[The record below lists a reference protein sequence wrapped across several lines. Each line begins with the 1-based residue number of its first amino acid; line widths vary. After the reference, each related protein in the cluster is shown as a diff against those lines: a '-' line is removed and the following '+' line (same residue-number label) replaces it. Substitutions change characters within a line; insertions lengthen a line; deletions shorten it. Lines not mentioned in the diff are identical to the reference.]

1 MDCHDENND
10 HKKDLL
16 NRLAR
21 AEGHLKKV
29 KQMAQ
34 DDAYCIDVI
43 TQSLAVQAALRSI
56 DEVVLKNHLQ
66 TCVKDAMISKKGV
79 DKKIGE
85 IITTLKFMR
94 K

>member
-1 MDCHDENND
+1 MDGHDENND
-10 HKKDLL
+10 HKKGLL